1 MKQCMATYVLA
12 LPILFLVGMGTAQA
26 AADRCDTIVV
36 TGHPDYVPISWRKG
50 DTLEGAA
57 IDLVTHIGHSL
68 GVEIQSIHTGSWKR
82 AQAAVRSGEADL
94 ITGIY
99 RTTEREAMYEF
110 TAAFA
115 SEPVVVV
122 TLSSTDIHYRK
133 RSDLVP
139 YQGGK
144 VIGDSLGEEMDVY
157 TANHLKIHS
166 VPSLDHLMNLLDH
179 KRIQYV
185 LHGLYPVLV
194 SAHKMGMGPRIRTL
208 MPPVT
213 QEAMYLGISK
223 RSACAKLV
231 PKMSAE
237 VEKMRTSGMIDMM
250 IKSNWEKWA
259 ASENAGV
266 MPPPLPEMSDPEF
279 RP

>member
-1 MKQCMATYVLA
+1 MIGRMAILMLT
-12 LPILFLVGMGTAQA
+12 LPILVLIGAGTARA
-26 AADRCDTIVV
+26 AADKCDTVIV
-36 TGHPDYVPISWRKG
+36 TGHPDYVPISWQEGEK
-50 DTLEGAA
+50 LEGAA
-57 IDLVTHIGHSL
+57 IDLVRLIG
-68 GVEIQSIHTGSWKR
+68 QSIGVKVKSMHTGSWKR

-99 RTTEREAMYEF
+99 RTQEREEIYAF

-122 TLSSTDIHYRK
+122 TLSSTDIRYRQ
-133 RSDLVP
+133 RSDLEP

-144 VIGDSLGEEMDVY
+144 VIGDSLGQEVDQYV
-157 TANHLKIHS
+157 ADHLKIHS

-208 MPPVT
+208 VPPLT
-213 QEAMYLGISK
+213 QEAMYIGISR

-231 PKMSAE
+231 PQFSAE
-237 VEKMRTSGMIDMM
+237 IEKMRTSGAIDLML
-250 IKSNWEKWA
+250 KSNWDKWA
-259 ASENAGV
+259 KSENTGLA
-266 MPPPLPEMSDPEF
+266 PPSLPDMGDPELQ
-279 RP
+279 P

>member
-1 MKQCMATYVLA
+1 MMRRMATYVLA
-12 LPILFLVGMGTAQA
+12 LPLLCLMGLGAA
-26 AADRCDTIVV
+26 VSAADRCDTIIV
-36 TGHPDYVPISWRKG
+36 TGHPDYVPISWRQDDK
-50 DTLEGAA
+50 LQGAA
-57 IDLVTHIGHSL
+57 IDLVEHIGKVI
-68 GVEIQSIHTGSWKR
+68 GVPVQSMHTGSWKR
-82 AQAAVRSGEADL
+82 AQAAVRTGEADM

-99 RTTEREAMYEF
+99 RTSEREAIYEF

-122 TLSSTDIHYRK
+122 TLSDTDIRYRH
-133 RSDLVP
+133 RSDLEP

-144 VIGDSLGEEMDVY
+144 VIGDSLGEEMDQY
-157 TANHLKIHS
+157 LADHLKMHS

-208 MPPVT
+208 VPPLA
-213 QEAMYLGISK
+213 QEAMYLGVSK
-223 RSACAKLV
+223 RSPCAALV
-231 PKMSAE
+231 PRISE
-237 VEKMRTSGMIDMM
+237 EIEKMRTSGMIDQLL
-250 IKSNWEKWA
+250 KSNWEKWA
-259 ASENAGV
+259 KSENTGSL
-266 MPPPLPEMSDPEF
+266 PPPLPDMNDPEL